1 MMDGWKRESK
11 KHFNEM
17 TDFSR
22 NVLADGTRLANAEGK
37 ALAVELANQ
46 GYQVEERSGENSGI
60 HLINVT
66 PRGLDGAADKRRE
79 GIVRTTP

>member
-17 TDFSR
+17 TDLSR
-22 NVLADGTRLANAEGK
+22 NVPADGTRLANAEGK

-46 GYQVEERSGENSGI
+46 GYQVEERSGI

-66 PRGLDGAADKRRE
+66 PRGLDGAANKRRE